1 MQTSRR
7 MRHLAIVTLVRYKL
21 PEVQPQL
28 VIDQEGHNRSIIK
41 FNFESMDELSFRAR
55 FAVSV
60 FNPKRFRRDRA
71 TATPVIRNISVGH
84 VGTKDD
90 GPIISKNSIVVASGR
105 GIDTRGDGIHVMQA
119 CRQVLPF
126 PNKARPPFWQLT
138 YSVHDFVSRPPA
150 SPISRTAPRIDV
162 LREPRLHQTFQYKS
176 RPGGRLKS
184 HRVGFAEY
192 GVLNGGH
199 PTFVIGG
206 HGCMRL
212 VGVVFEE
219 LALRYDVVIQLADH
233 LGIER
238 FSLIGQ
244 SVGSVYALSIV
255 HKYPSRVLS
264 PTFLI
269 SPWVS
274 THVAKTFKWTR
285 RLPAALVTRTI
296 SLAMDVMWMFN
307 RSMPSKERPS
317 ESDNNEASSPRT
329 SNTSTSSGSSK
340 KSNFSEMSTA
350 SSLTTLTEEEDD
362 LLASLDQDAIDLP
375 TDFPPHRPLRH
386 VVRPRHMSL
395 YLAMNKLRMA
405 EPYSA
410 GQLGDVLVALEK
422 YHSFGFSYRD
432 IRMAV
437 SAVWGDKDGLI
448 PQRAID
454 SFANSLHDVR
464 LKILDGEGHDLV
476 WKEGVMEWTLRGIA
490 ERRKA
495 SAKMR

>member
-1 MQTSRR
+1 MNHSNDILIAPKPAKSSLSTPLPRRRSQNWQRQHLKPQQFDWDCKSTPTSP
-7 MRHLAIVTLVRYKL
+7 T
-21 PEVQPQL
+21 QPL
-28 VIDQEGHNRSIIK
+28 FTPSIATK
-41 FNFESMDELSFRAR
+41 DPTGTATG
-55 FAVSV
+55 
-60 FNPKRFRRDRA
+60 A
-71 TATPVIRNISVGH
+71 TADSLPSPTPSSISH
-84 VGTKDD
+84 
-90 GPIISKNSIVVASGR
+90 S
-105 GIDTRGDGIHVMQA
+105 
-119 CRQVLPF
+119 
-126 PNKARPPFWQLT
+126 
-138 YSVHDFVSRPPA
+138 
-150 SPISRTAPRIDV
+150 APRVDV

-176 RPGGRLKS
+176 KPGGKLKS

-192 GVLNGGH
+192 GALQDGH

-219 LALRYDVVIQLADH
+219 LALRHGIRMIWPERPGYGLSEECNAQHMSVLEWADVVIQLADH
-233 LGIER
+233 LGIR
-238 FSLIGQ
+238 QFSLIGQ

-255 HKYPSRVLS
+255 HKYPSRVFS

-274 THVAKTFKWTR
+274 THAAKTFKWTR
-285 RLPAALVTRTI
+285 RLPASLVTRTI

-307 RSMPSKERPS
+307 RSMPSKERTS
-317 ESDNNEASSPRT
+317 ESESNDPSSLPRT
-329 SNTSTSSGSSK
+329 SDTSSSSSSSSSK
-340 KSNFSEMSTA
+340 KSLFSETSAQT
-350 SSLTTLTEEEDD
+350 SLTTLTEEEDE

-422 YHSFGFSYRD
+422 YHAFGFSYRE

-437 SAVWGDKDGLI
+437 SAVWGDKDVLI

-454 SFANSLHDVR
+454 TFANSLHDVR

-490 ERRKA
+490 ERWKTSSKLR
-495 SAKMR
+495 